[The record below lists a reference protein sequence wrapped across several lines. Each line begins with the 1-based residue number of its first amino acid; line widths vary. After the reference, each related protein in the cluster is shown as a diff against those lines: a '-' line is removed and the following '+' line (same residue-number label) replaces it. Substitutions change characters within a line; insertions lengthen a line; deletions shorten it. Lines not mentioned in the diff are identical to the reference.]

1 MAVSV
6 APMRDTKWLTLEVC
20 REFQRGTCSRPDTEC
35 KFAHPSKSCQV
46 ENGRVIACFDSLKG
60 RCSRENCKYLH
71 PPPHL
76 KTQLEINGRNNLIQQ
91 KNMAMLAQQMQ
102 LANAMI
108 PGTQL
113 QPMPMF
119 SVAPSLAT
127 SATAAFNPYL
137 GPVSPGLIQ
146 AEIMPTTQMLV
157 AGNHGVAMPSAAA
170 AAAQKLMRTDRLE
183 ASYNQAAAVRAS
195 PRCPTNDLNPDAEGA
210 PSLWVR
216 GSSVSMP
223 AQSWASPEQR
233 LQIMPNYVWWLCDVD
248 SCPLGTELRPANS
261 FHLGHQ
267 AGLDPRSQKR
277 KVCRE
282 YQRGNCNRGENE
294 CRFAH
299 PAESAMIDTND
310 NTVTVCMDYLKGRCS
325 REKCKYFHPPAH
337 LQAKIKAAQYQVN
350 QSAAAQ
356 AAATAAA
363 MTQSAV
369 KSLKRPL
376 EATFDLGI
384 PQNLLPPLPKRPALE
399 KTNGATGMFNA
410 GFFQYQQAL
419 ANMQLQQQA
428 AFFPPGSILCMTPAA
443 NVVPMVHG
451 AAPASV
457 SAAATSATGIP
468 FAATATANQ
477 IPIISADHLSSH
489 KYVTQL

>member
-6 APMRDTKWLTLEVC
+6 APIRDTKWLTLEVC
-20 REFQRGTCSRPDTEC
+20 REFQRGTCSRPDAEC

-102 LANAMI
+102 IANAMI

-127 SATAAFNPYL
+127 NATAAFNPYL
-137 GPVSPGLIQ
+137 GPVSPGLVP
-146 AEIMPTTQMLV
+146 AEILPSAPMLV
-157 AGNHGVAMPSAAA
+157 TGNPGVAVPSAAA

-183 ASYNQAAAVRAS
+183 
-195 PRCPTNDLNPDAEGA
+195 
-210 PSLWVR
+210 
-216 GSSVSMP
+216 
-223 AQSWASPEQR
+223 
-233 LQIMPNYVWWLCDVD
+233 
-248 SCPLGTELRPANS
+248 
-261 FHLGHQ
+261 
-267 AGLDPRSQKR
+267 
-277 KVCRE
+277 VCRE

-299 PAESAMIDTND
+299 PSESAMIDTND
-310 NTVTVCMDYLKGRCS
+310 NTVTVCMDYIKGRCS

-350 QSAAAQ
+350 QAAVAQ

-363 MTQSAV
+363 MG
-369 KSLKRPL
+369 
-376 EATFDLGI
+376 F
-384 PQNLLPPLPKRPALE
+384 PQTVLPPLPKRPALE
-399 KTNGATGMFNA
+399 KTNGATGMFNT

-428 AFFPPGSILCMTPAA
+428 AFFPPGSILCMTPATS
-443 NVVPMVHG
+443 VVPMVHG
-451 AAPASV
+451 AAPATM
-457 SAAATSATGIP
+457 SAAATSATSVP
-468 FAATATANQ
+468 FATATANQ

>member
-6 APMRDTKWLTLEVC
+6 TPIRDTKWLTLEVC

-60 RCSRENCKYLH
+60 KDSRNEGKTRLAGLKSSDVATVIGSLPPNYSLPVAGIKGTSRRKSKVTGRCSRENCKYLH

-102 LANAMI
+102 LANAMM
-108 PGTQL
+108 PGAPL
-113 QPMPMF
+113 QPVPMF

-127 SATAAFNPYL
+127 NASAAFNPYL
-137 GPVSPGLIQ
+137 GPVSPGLVP
-146 AEIMPTTQMLV
+146 AEILPTAPMLV
-157 AGNHGVAMPSAAA
+157 TGNPGVPVPAAAA

-183 ASYNQAAAVRAS
+183 
-195 PRCPTNDLNPDAEGA
+195 
-210 PSLWVR
+210 
-216 GSSVSMP
+216 
-223 AQSWASPEQR
+223 
-233 LQIMPNYVWWLCDVD
+233 
-248 SCPLGTELRPANS
+248 
-261 FHLGHQ
+261 
-267 AGLDPRSQKR
+267 
-277 KVCRE
+277 VCRE
-282 YQRGNCNRGENE
+282 YQRGNCNRGEND

-299 PAESAMIDTND
+299 PADSAMIDTND
-310 NTVTVCMDYLKGRCS
+310 NTVTVCMDYIKGRCS

-350 QSAAAQ
+350 QAAAAQ

-384 PQNLLPPLPKRPALE
+384 PQAVLPPLPKRPALE
-399 KTNGATGMFNA
+399 KTNGATAVFNT
-410 GFFQYQQAL
+410 GIFQYQQAL
-419 ANMQLQQQA
+419 ANMQLQQHT
-428 AFFPPGSILCMTPAA
+428 AFLPP
-443 NVVPMVHG
+443 VPMVHG
-451 AAPASV
+451 ATPATV
-457 SAAATSATGIP
+457 SAATTSATSVP

-477 IPIISADHLSSH
+477 IPIISAEHLTSH
-489 KYVTQL
+489 KYVTQM

>member
-6 APMRDTKWLTLEVC
+6 TPIRDTKWLTLEVC

-102 LANAMI
+102 LANAMM
-108 PGTQL
+108 PGAPL
-113 QPMPMF
+113 QPVNHIPQTFQKRGGEGSAYFIDTDSIYQYQTLKPMF

-127 SATAAFNPYL
+127 NASTAFNPYL
-137 GPVSPGLIQ
+137 GPVSPGLVP
-146 AEIMPTTQMLV
+146 AEILPTAPMLV
-157 AGNHGVAMPSAAA
+157 AGNPGVPVPAAAA

-183 ASYNQAAAVRAS
+183 
-195 PRCPTNDLNPDAEGA
+195 
-210 PSLWVR
+210 
-216 GSSVSMP
+216 
-223 AQSWASPEQR
+223 
-233 LQIMPNYVWWLCDVD
+233 
-248 SCPLGTELRPANS
+248 
-261 FHLGHQ
+261 
-267 AGLDPRSQKR
+267 
-277 KVCRE
+277 VCRE
-282 YQRGNCNRGENE
+282 YQRGNCNRGEND

-299 PAESAMIDTND
+299 PADSAMIDTND
-310 NTVTVCMDYLKGRCS
+310 NTVTVCMDYIKGRCS

-350 QSAAAQ
+350 QAAAAQ

-363 MTQSAV
+363 M
-369 KSLKRPL
+369 
-376 EATFDLGI
+376 GI
-384 PQNLLPPLPKRPALE
+384 PQAVLPPLPKRPALE
-399 KTNGATGMFNA
+399 KTNGATAVFNT
-410 GFFQYQQAL
+410 GIFQYQQAL
-419 ANMQLQQQA
+419 ANMQLQQHT
-428 AFFPPGSILCMTPAA
+428 AFLPPGSILCMTPATS
-443 NVVPMVHG
+443 VVPMVHG
-451 AAPASV
+451 ATPATV
-457 SAAATSATGIP
+457 SAATTSATSVP

-477 IPIISADHLSSH
+477 IPIISAEHLTSH
-489 KYVTQL
+489 KYVTQM